1 LENLYIGHRFFN
13 TPTQRIK
20 YLVQYLPSIE
30 ALFVKQNGET
40 YYLIAQLEK
49 AKEAAKEADE
59 IYINWELYTAI
70 NEVEGQLYAMVSDR
84 FGELKKRIK
93 ANKSTDETGD
103 TTPIINTVDQQLLQV
118 ISQINKIKQTEEIFC
133 FHKTQTASKTY
144 YYLLLI
150 GKGLGTEILN
160 SMQQAVMARF
170 NDAYNVILIGHSRI
184 WIQERNFIHQ
194 DFFKNIMIPENRVYT
209 YQEQNFTMHW
219 EHPYKANYGD
229 LDYMY
234 KATNGTICNYFVLRE
249 GAEKENGERGI

>member
-133 FHKTQTASKTY
+133 FHKTQTASKP
-144 YYLLLI
+144 I
-150 GKGLGTEILN
+150 I
-160 SMQQAVMARF
+160 
-170 NDAYNVILIGHSRI
+170 
-184 WIQERNFIHQ
+184 
-194 DFFKNIMIPENRVYT
+194 
-209 YQEQNFTMHW
+209 
-219 EHPYKANYGD
+219 
-229 LDYMY
+229 
-234 KATNGTICNYFVLRE
+234 ICF
-249 GAEKENGERGI
+249 